1 MFVHFEFYF
10 LGDVIGVDEP
20 YEGDE
25 EGGDEEHDGLLLD
38 DSVLMWVEVFE
49 GDGFNCQG
57 HQGGGEEHA

>member
-38 DSVLMWVEVFE
+38 DSVLM
-49 GDGFNCQG
+49 
-57 HQGGGEEHA
+57 